1 MGQISLCSTV
11 LCVFVLL
18 LCIIFLHV
26 LNTSRFLHPDSN
38 IEEIMPGDRDGT
50 FKLPSFPSDLWHTQL
65 FTERDCKVTCGSR
78 TFKLHSSLL
87 VSKSKFFAQQ
97 LKEAKGDFKEACK
110 LKEVEVHDIDPTVFG
125 EVVQY
130 LYDGV
135 VGNLPQEKLAEQ
147 LMVAEKL
154 GIEQL
159 KDCLSE
165 KLMLNLTE
173 ANVVE
178 TADLAQ
184 RCNAKHLLDKSVKL
198 IVENSVKMSKDEV
211 VKYPALVPAIL
222 EEYSNEMSVKK
233 EEIAV
238 VEESI
243 TRPYWRKTA
252 VK

>member
-1 MGQISLCSTV
+1 MSGERNV
-11 LCVFVLL
+11 
-18 LCIIFLHV
+18 
-26 LNTSRFLHPDSN
+26 TS
-38 IEEIMPGDRDGT
+38 
-50 FKLPSFPSDLWHTQL
+50 LPSGLWHTQL

-97 LKEAKGDFKEACK
+97 LNKAKGDFKEACK
-110 LKEVEVHDIDPTVFG
+110 LKEVEVPDIEPTVFG
-125 EVVQY
+125 EAVQY
-130 LYDGV
+130 LYDSL
-135 VGNLPQEKLAEQ
+135 VGNLPQEKLTEQ

-159 KDCLSE
+159 KNDLSE
-165 KLMLNLTE
+165 RLMLNLTE

-184 RCNAKHLLDKSVKL
+184 RCNAKQLLDKSVKL
-198 IVENSVKMSKDEV
+198 IVENSVKMSKDEM

-222 EEYSNEMSVKK
+222 EEYTNEMSVKK

-238 VEESI
+238 VEES
-243 TRPYWRKTA
+243 YN
-252 VK
+252 VEF